1 MRSIPPL
8 DLTQQ
13 YRTIQAE
20 VEASVHQV
28 LSSGRYIGGDE
39 VQAFEK
45 AFAAYIGAEHCL
57 GCNSGTDALYLALRA
72 IDIQP
77 GDEVITTPFT
87 FFATSEVINRV
98 GAIPIFVDI
107 DPSSLNFDLD
117 QVESAISP
125 QTRAIVP
132 VHLFGHPVD
141 MSRLAQIA
149 QAHELFLIEDCAQAI
164 GADWNGQK
172 VGSFGDMGC
181 FSFFPT
187 KNLGACGDGGAV
199 VTSRPEL
206 AQRIRQLREHGS
218 PQRYY
223 HTELGLNS
231 RLDAI
236 QACILRVKLNY
247 LDQWNSDRSRI
258 ADRYQRGLGDLA
270 ALQLPQANPQGSS
283 VWHQYTMRVKSWG
296 DKSLGDKSS
305 SQPAQSQPAQSQPTQ
320 SQAAQSQATQ
330 NDRDELKAKLA
341 TFGVQTMIY
350 YPVPLHLQAVY
361 QTAPCRFSSLPVVEQ
376 VAQQVLSLPMF
387 PELSGDQ
394 QDYVIQALRTI
405 LEN

>member
-8 DLTQQ
+8 DLTRQ
-13 YRTIQAE
+13 YRTIQSE
-20 VEASVHQV
+20 IEAAVHGV

-39 VQAFEK
+39 VQAFEQ
-45 AFAAYIGAEHCL
+45 AFAAYIGTDHCL

-72 IDIQP
+72 IDLQP

-107 DPSSLNFDLD
+107 DADSLNFDLD

-132 VHLFGHPVD
+132 VHLFGHPLD
-141 MSRLAQIA
+141 MSRLTKIA
-149 QAHELFLIEDCAQAI
+149 QDHGLFLIEDCAQAI
-164 GADWNGQK
+164 GADWDGQK
-172 VGSFGDMGC
+172 VGGFGDMGC

-199 VTSRPEL
+199 VTSRPDL
-206 AQRIRQLREHGS
+206 ARRIRQLREHGS

-247 LDQWNSDRSRI
+247 LDQWNRDRCRI
-258 ADRYQRGLGDLA
+258 ADRYQSGLGHLSD
-270 ALQLPQANPQGSS
+270 LQLPQKNPQGSS
-283 VWHQYTMRVKSWG
+283 VWHQYTLRVKSLRG
-296 DKSLGDKSS
+296 KSS
-305 SQPAQSQPAQSQPTQ
+305 RVTEEATQ
-320 SQAAQSQATQ
+320 NDRSGLQAKQ

-350 YPVPLHLQAVY
+350 YPVPLHLQEVY
-361 QTAPCRFSSLPVVEQ
+361 QTSPCRFSSLPVVEQ
-376 VAQQVLSLPMF
+376 VAQEVLSLPMF
-387 PELSGDQ
+387 PELSVEEQDQ
-394 QDYVIQALRTI
+394 VIQSLQTI
-405 LEN
+405 LGE